1 MSTLKLYFVIGF
13 HCLLG
18 GGIPIAT
25 AQTET
30 QGLFDNESPLKMA
43 LSGTLPPF
51 SEDPSK
57 TPRKYTLVLSHQEA
71 NGKKVEIPVEVNA
84 RGHFRRLLGHCSYP
98 PLQLVFPKN
107 EVQQSSIF
115 KDQVK
120 TKLVMPCRG
129 DEYVIRE
136 WLVYKLYNL
145 ISPYSFRVRLVQL
158 TLEDEERKKP
168 IEPFYAFLLEEEKQ
182 MANRL
187 KMLPLERKLRPNA
200 TQAEHFLKMAVFEY
214 LIANTDWSVEH
225 LQNIKL
231 LTPDAKTIPIP
242 VPYDFDHA
250 GIVDAPYAK
259 PAMELELGSVRDRR
273 YRGYCLEDVRQ
284 FEPVIAHF
292 NALKDKIYQTFKDCS
307 LLNPKY
313 LKSTLLFLDE
323 FYATI
328 NNPKKWQKDFLYPCD
343 PNGTGHVVIKGLRED

>member
-1 MSTLKLYFVIGF
+1 MNALKLDFFIVF
-13 HCLLG
+13 CFLLRVST
-18 GGIPIAT
+18 PAAS
-25 AQTET
+25 AQTENE
-30 QGLFDNESPLKMA
+30 GLFDNESPLKMA

-51 SEDPSK
+51 FEDPSK
-57 TPRKYTLVLSHQEA
+57 TPRKYAQVLTHQDA
-71 NGKKVEIPVEVNA
+71 NGNKVEIPIEVNA

-98 PLQLVFPKN
+98 PLQLIFPKN
-107 EVQQSSIF
+107 EAQQSSIF

-158 TLEDEERKKP
+158 TLVDEERKKP

-187 KMLPLERKLRPNA
+187 KMLPLERKLPPNA

-231 LTPDAKTIPIP
+231 LTPDGRTVPIP

-259 PAMELELGSVRDRR
+259 PAVELELGSVRDRR
-273 YRGYCLEDVRQ
+273 YRGYCLENVQQ

-292 NALKDKIYQTFKDCS
+292 NALKDKIYQVFSDCS

-313 LKSTLLFLDE
+313 QKSTMLFLDE

-328 NNPKKWQKDFLYPCD
+328 NNPKKWQKEFLYPCD
-343 PNGTGHVVIKGLRED
+343 PNGTGYVVIKGLRED

>member
-1 MSTLKLYFVIGF
+1 MSTLKHYFIISLY
-13 HCLLG
+13 CLFG
-18 GGIPIAT
+18 GSILSAT
-25 AQTET
+25 AQTENL
-30 QGLFDNESPLKMA
+30 GLFDNENPLKMT

-57 TPRKYTLVLSHQEA
+57 TPRKYLQVLSYQNA
-71 NGKKVEIPVEVNA
+71 NGNKMEIPIEVKT

-98 PLQLVFPKN
+98 PLQLIFPKN
-107 EVQQSSIF
+107 EVQQTSIF
-115 KDQVK
+115 KDQSK

-158 TLEDEERKKP
+158 TLEDEQRKKP

-182 MANRL
+182 IAKRL
-187 KMLPLERKLRPNA
+187 QMLPLERKLRANA
-200 TQAEHFLKMAVFEY
+200 TQAEHFLRMAVFEY

-231 LTPDAKTIPIP
+231 LTPDAKTLPIP

-250 GIVDAPYAK
+250 GLVDAPYAK

-273 YRGYCLEDVRQ
+273 YRGYCLENVQQ

-292 NALKDKIYQTFKDCS
+292 NALKDKIYQIFSDCN

-313 LKSTLLFLDE
+313 QKSTMLFLDE

-328 NNPKKWQKDFLYPCD
+328 NNPKKWQKEFLYPCD
-343 PNGTGHVVIKGLRED
+343 PNGTGYVVIKGLRED

>member
-1 MSTLKLYFVIGF
+1 MSTLKKYFVVGF
-13 HCLLG
+13 YCLLG
-18 GGIPIAT
+18 AFIPAAT
-25 AQTET
+25 AQTES
-30 QGLFDNESPLKMA
+30 QGLFDQESPLKMA
-43 LSGTLPPF
+43 LSGKLPPF
-51 SEDPSK
+51 FEDPSK
-57 TPRKYTLVLSHQEA
+57 TPRKYAQVLSYPDA
-71 NGKKVEIPVEVNA
+71 NGHIVEIPIEVSA

-98 PLQLVFPKN
+98 PLQLIFPKN
-107 EVQQSSIF
+107 EVQQTSIF

-158 TLEDEERKKP
+158 TLVDEERKKP

-182 MANRL
+182 MAKRL
-187 KMLPLERKLRPNA
+187 QMLPLERKLRSNA
-200 TQAEHFLKMAVFEY
+200 TQAEHFLRMAVFEY

-259 PAMELELGSVRDRR
+259 PAEELALGSVRDRR
-273 YRGYCLEDVRQ
+273 YRGYCLENVQQ

-292 NALKDKIYQTFKDCS
+292 NVLKDKIYQTFNDCS

-313 LKSTLLFLDE
+313 LKTTLLFLDD

-328 NNPKKWQKDFLYPCD
+328 NNPKKWQKEFLYPCD
-343 PNGTGHVVIKGLRED
+343 PNGTGNVVIKGLRED

>member
-1 MSTLKLYFVIGF
+1 MSILTKCVIISF
-13 HCLLG
+13 CCLLG
-18 GGIPIAT
+18 AFIPAAT
-25 AQTET
+25 AQTES

-43 LSGTLPPF
+43 LSGKLPPF
-51 SEDPSK
+51 FEDPSK
-57 TPRKYTLVLSHQEA
+57 TPRKYAQVLSYPDA
-71 NGKKVEIPVEVNA
+71 NGNKVEIPIEVRT

-98 PLQLVFPKN
+98 PLQLIFPKN
-107 EVQQSSIF
+107 EVQQGSIF
-115 KDQVK
+115 KDQTK

-158 TLEDEERKKP
+158 TLENEERKKP

-182 MANRL
+182 LAKRL
-187 KMLPLERKLRPNA
+187 KMLPLERKLPPNA

-259 PAMELELGSVRDRR
+259 PVEELELGSVRDRR
-273 YRGYCLEDVRQ
+273 YRGYCLENAQQ

-292 NALKDKIYQTFKDCS
+292 NALKDKIYQAFSDCT

-313 LKSTLLFLDE
+313 LKSTLLFLDD

-328 NNPKKWQKDFLYPCD
+328 NNPKKWQKEFLYPCD
-343 PNGTGHVVIKGLRED
+343 PNGTGYVVIKGLRED